1 MKITIIF
8 RYSNYNVM
16 PGYTEMCCDPLCY
29 FAAGSYFTLIEHMHV
44 KITIIFR
51 YSNYNV
57 MPTSTSRITICYI
70 LNIHNL
76 SNVDS
81 DYLP

>member
-1 MKITIIF
+1 ML
-8 RYSNYNVM
+8 
-16 PGYTEMCCDPLCY
+16 GYTEMGYGPLCY
-29 FAAGSYFTLIEHMHV
+29 FAAGSYLTLIEHVHV

-51 YSNYNV
+51 YSNSNV
-57 MPTSTSRITICYI
+57 MPTGTSTITVCCI
-70 LNIHNL
+70 LNIHNM